1 MQKVIFNN
9 LCLGVLLFSTYVGFC
24 QQATQGTE
32 EQLQRE
38 LSMSETVGKNLNGV
52 YTYFASG
59 EKVPFTGIL
68 YAKFPNGNYRSRQTY
83 VNGRGHGKWINY
95 YENGNYKE
103 IGYYN
108 NNLVEGPI
116 RKYHENGILKAE
128 GRYKDWRIKVGQWK
142 YFNQNG
148 DLVATPDYGEKGSI
162 EEVQAYFDRGDI
174 PYSWY
179 SDILRKNGFK
189 E

>member
-68 YAKFPNGNYRSRQTY
+68 YAKFPNGNYQSRQTY
-83 VNGRGHGKWINY
+83 LNGRGHGK
-95 YENGNYKE
+95 
-103 IGYYN
+103 
-108 NNLVEGPI
+108 
-116 RKYHENGILKAE
+116 
-128 GRYKDWRIKVGQWK
+128 
-142 YFNQNG
+142 
-148 DLVATPDYGEKGSI
+148 
-162 EEVQAYFDRGDI
+162 
-174 PYSWY
+174 
-179 SDILRKNGFK
+179 
-189 E
+189 